1 MAYGDESQIG
11 SIVHALLRNAAEA
24 LANSVIHVEVDPEL
38 FDDDSPLPLEAAEY
52 IIVTIHDQG
61 TGSSNDFSDRIFEPF
76 FITKDGGEGL
86 GLTKAF
92 SIAQQH

>member
-24 LANSVIHVEVDPEL
+24 LANSVIHVEVDNEL